1 MALYTA
7 QTNSPSTTL
16 TSAASASAT
25 SLSLANG
32 SVFSGLTLPNLLT
45 LGYTQANSET
55 VLVTAINGNTA
66 TVERGVDGT
75 ATDWA
80 VDTPVARVLT
90 AKDWNDMITEK
101 ANASAIPS
109 AYTSTPAMDSTG
121 GSAGS
126 STAWA
131 RGDHVHPTDTSRAPT
146 DHATS
151 ATTYGKGTGTNY
163 GHLKLSDST
172 SSTSSTTDGIAA
184 TPAAVKAVAD
194 AKQDSITAT
203 GVLVGAGS
211 GSVSAATLSGG
222 LSLSSGTLSSAKLTQ
237 YTTTLSTSW
246 GTKTSGY
253 YTQTVSDS
261 STSGLKSS
269 YSVPPI
275 VDVVLS
281 GSDAS
286 ADASLLEAWALVGL
300 VTTGTNSITA
310 KCTGDAPS
318 VSIPISILVWE

>member
-16 TSAASASAT
+16 ASAAASNAT
-25 SLSLANG
+25 SITLANG
-32 SVFSGLTLPNLLT
+32 SIFADLTLPNLLT

-55 VLVTAINGNTA
+55 VLVTAIVGNTA
-66 TVERGVDGT
+66 TVTRGVDGT

-80 VDTPVARVLT
+80 VDTPVARVFT

-101 ANASAIPS
+101 ADASSVPT
-109 AYTSTPAMDSTG
+109 AYTSTPNMDGT

-126 STAWA
+126 GTTYA
-131 RGDHVHPTDTSRAPT
+131 RGNHTHPTDTSRAPT

-172 SSTSSTTDGIAA
+172 SSTSSTTGGIAA

-194 AKQDSITAT
+194 AKQNKVTAT
-203 GVLVGAGS
+203 GLLVGDGN
-211 GSVSAATLSGG
+211 GGISAATISTNLT
-222 LSLSSGTLSSAKLTQ
+222 LSSGTLTSAGLTA
-237 YTTTLSTSW
+237 YSATLTTTWTTSSNY
-246 GTKTSGY
+246 K
-253 YTQTVSDS
+253 TQTV
-261 STSGLKSS
+261 TVSGLKSS
-269 YSVPPI
+269 YNVPPI

-281 GSDAS
+281 GTDAS
-286 ADASLLEAWALVGL
+286 ADAALLEAWALVGL

-318 VSIPISILVWE
+318 VAVPISILVWE